1 MKNIKLVC
9 FDVDETL
16 VDGTS
21 WWMLT
26 KALGCSLEK
35 ASDIFNQAREGK
47 ISFREGER
55 LFTKMF
61 KERGNAT
68 KEFIKNF
75 FESINVKSEAKDL
88 ISYLKQKGY
97 KIYLI
102 SGGID
107 MYVNSIARKLG
118 VDGFYANSSLE
129 FDDKGIL
136 QGIHYREN
144 QKGVKAEQLQE
155 LIRKIGIDINQTV
168 FIGDSEND
176 IDVFKISKHG
186 IAVSTSNEEL
196 KKVAWK
202 SVNSLSEIKNIL

>member
-1 MKNIKLVC
+1 MENIKLVC
-9 FDVDETL
+9 FDVDGTL
-16 VDGTS
+16 VEGNA

-26 KALGCSLEK
+26 SALGYPLEK
-35 ASDIFNQAREGK
+35 INNIFNQAKEGK

-61 KERGNAT
+61 QDSGNAT
-68 KEFIKNF
+68 REFIANF
-75 FESINVKSEAKDL
+75 FESIDVKPEAKDL
-88 ISYLKQKGY
+88 IHYLKQKGY

-107 MYVNSIARKLG
+107 IYVNSIARKIG

-129 FDDKGIL
+129 FNQKGIL

-144 QKGVKAEQLQE
+144 QKGVKTEQLQE
-155 LIRKIGIDINQTV
+155 LVRKIGIDMNNVV

-176 IDVFKISKHG
+176 IDVFKATKHG

-196 KKVAWK
+196 KKASWK
-202 SVNSLSEIKNIL
+202 SVNLLSEIKKIL

>member
-1 MKNIKLVC
+1 MENIKLVC

-26 KALGCSLEK
+26 EALGCSLEK
-35 ASDIFNQAREGK
+35 AFNIFNQAREGK

-61 KERGNAT
+61 QNSGNAT
-68 KEFIKNF
+68 REFIKNF
-75 FESINVKSEAKDL
+75 FESIDVKPEAKDL

-97 KIYLI
+97 IIYLI

-107 MYVNSIARKLG
+107 IYVNSIARKLG
-118 VDGFYANSSLE
+118 ADGFYANSSLD
-129 FDDKGIL
+129 FNKKGIL

-144 QKGVKAEQLQE
+144 QKGIKAEQLQE
-155 LIRKIGIDINQTV
+155 LIRKIGIDMNHVV

-176 IDVFKISKHG
+176 IDVFKATKHG
-186 IAVSTSNEEL
+186 IAVSTSDEEL
-196 KKVAWK
+196 KKVSWK
-202 SVNSLSEIKNIL
+202 LVNSLSEIKSIL